1 MIFRLRLNIE
11 SLANSYSCK
20 FYNYHYFLLR
30 CVEANTNET
39 SALLM
44 HTDTYALNYY
54 KFFLRFSKPW
64 TIFSFALVDAKL
76 FRSAR
81 NLRRSSK
88 SITSFRLIKIKCSWF
103 CNANKS
109 CSIVGA
115 NERDRDRGSDTAKLD
130 SSIFELMKSGWSCW
144 YRLVMAPLWNNSGLI
159 NSIGIFP
166 NLLMAPNDKWQ
177 LNTTGR
183 NAPVKHQLNAQCE
196 WMSRLA
202 SQRWHRNEI

>member
-30 CVEANTNET
+30 CVEANTNGT

-44 HTDTYALNYY
+44 HTDTFALNYY

-103 CNANKS
+103 CNANKN
-109 CSIVGA
+109 CSMVGA
-115 NERDRDRGSDTAKLD
+115 NERDRDRGSDTVKLD

-144 YRLVMAPLWNNSGLI
+144 YRLVMATLWNDSGLI
-159 NSIGIFP
+159 NSIGIFMMNGSQTQP
-166 NLLMAPNDKWQ
+166 EEMHPS
-177 LNTTGR
+177 NT
-183 NAPVKHQLNAQCE
+183 N
-196 WMSRLA
+196 
-202 SQRWHRNEI
+202 